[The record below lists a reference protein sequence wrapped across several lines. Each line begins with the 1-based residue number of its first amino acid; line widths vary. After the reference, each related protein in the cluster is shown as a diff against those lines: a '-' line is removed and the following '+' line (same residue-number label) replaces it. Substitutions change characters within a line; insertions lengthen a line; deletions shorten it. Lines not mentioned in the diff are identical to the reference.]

1 VAGRLLVWLD
11 NAALL
16 ISCAEAGRVLVAFD
30 RATLPWHAGQRLRAG
45 ERHGGL
51 ILIPPHHSDHQR
63 RRAGTIADRILVG
76 RWPHMRLGQPNRLP
90 ADVAVNEGGF
100 GSHNIELMQS
110 ALEAIHEYYK
120 AFSTLDVKAIV
131 SYFCEPCLTIAPHRV
146 LSAANRASLVDSLAP
161 MLGGLKAKGYGRSEF
176 VQPQVTLLGETA
188 ALVQGVAVRYTTAG
202 TEMERI
208 PISYL
213 MHRGGAGW
221 KIAVLVVGS

>member
-1 VAGRLLVWLD
+1 
-11 NAALL
+11 
-16 ISCAEAGRVLVAFD
+16 VLVAFD
-30 RATLPWHAGQRLRAG
+30 RATLPWHAGQMLRAG

-131 SYFCEPCLTIAPHRV
+131 SYFCEPVLDHCPAPSVIGRKPCVARGLACAYAWRFEGKGVRAERVCAAASHPARRDGRARTGSGGTVHDRRNRNGTDPNQLSDASRRGRLEDCSTGRWKLT
-146 LSAANRASLVDSLAP
+146 VD
-161 MLGGLKAKGYGRSEF
+161 
-176 VQPQVTLLGETA
+176 
-188 ALVQGVAVRYTTAG
+188 
-202 TEMERI
+202 
-208 PISYL
+208 
-213 MHRGGAGW
+213 
-221 KIAVLVVGS
+221 